1 LSSRRRE
8 PRETQRS
15 RRNQFLARYR
25 KLGHSLT
32 GDEQMGKSLRVNT
45 LKTSDDVLIDKMRT
59 LGADLSKVDFLT
71 HGYWIGKTS
80 FSLGASFEYL
90 LGHYSLQE
98 AASQYAVEAL
108 NPSPEDLVLDMCA
121 APGGKTAQ
129 ISAYMKNR
137 GRLIALDSRR
147 RRLYAL
153 ENTLERCGVENCVAY
168 WGDARDMDFKDLT
181 FDKVLL
187 DAPCSGNYAADTD
200 WFMKRR
206 LVDVNNNA
214 EYQRTLLEAAIRLL
228 RSGGVLLYGTCSLE
242 PEENEL
248 NIQWLLDNYDVK
260 LENVEGPGSPG
271 LTEVFGESLSPE
283 ILKTMRLWPDEAGTQ
298 GFYVAKVVKQ

>member
-1 LSSRRRE
+1 MS
-8 PRETQRS
+8 
-15 RRNQFLARYR
+15 
-25 KLGHSLT
+25 
-32 GDEQMGKSLRVNT
+32 KSLRVNT
-45 LKTSDDVLIDKMRT
+45 LKTSDDELIDKLRS
-59 LGADLSKVDFLT
+59 LGAGLTKVDFLT
-71 HGYWIGKTS
+71 HGYWIGETS

-98 AASQYAVEAL
+98 AASQFAVEAL
-108 NPSPEDLVLDMCA
+108 NPSQEDFVLDMCA

-129 ISAYMKNR
+129 IATYMENQ
-137 GRLIALDSRR
+137 GRLMAIDSSR

-168 WGDARDMDFKDLT
+168 WGDARDMDFKDLV

-187 DAPCSGNYAADTD
+187 DVPCSGNYAADTD

-228 RSGGVLLYGTCSLE
+228 KSGGELLYSTCSLE

-248 NIQWLLDNYDVK
+248 NIQWLLENNDVK
-260 LENVEGPGSPG
+260 LEKVEGPGSPG
-271 LTEVFGESLSPE
+271 LTDVFGETLSPE
-283 ILKTMRLWPDEAGTQ
+283 ISNTMRLWPDEAGTQ
-298 GFYVAKVVKQ
+298 GFYVARVVKL

>member
-1 LSSRRRE
+1 
-8 PRETQRS
+8 
-15 RRNQFLARYR
+15 
-25 KLGHSLT
+25 
-32 GDEQMGKSLRVNT
+32 MGKSLRVNT
-45 LKTSDDVLIDKMRT
+45 LRTSDDVLINKLRT
-59 LGADLSKVDFLT
+59 LGADLAKVDFLT

-108 NPSPEDLVLDMCA
+108 NPSKEDLVLDMCA
-121 APGGKTAQ
+121 APGGKTTQ
-129 ISAYMKNR
+129 IAAYMENQ
-137 GRLIALDSRR
+137 GRLMALDINR

-168 WGDARDMDFKDLT
+168 CSDARDMDFKGLT

-206 LVDVNNNA
+206 LVDVVNNA
-214 EYQRTLLEAAIRLL
+214 EYQRTLLEAATRLL
-228 RSGGVLLYGTCSLE
+228 TSGGELLYSTCSLE

-248 NIQWLLDNYDVK
+248 NIQWLLENSDVK
-260 LENVEGPGSPG
+260 LEKVEGPGSPG
-271 LTEVFGESLSPE
+271 LTDVFGKTLSPD
-283 ILKTMRLWPDEAGTQ
+283 ISKTMRLWPDEAGTQ
-298 GFYVAKVVKQ
+298 GFYVARVVKL

>member
-1 LSSRRRE
+1 MNRRRQG
-8 PRETQRS
+8 PREPQRS

-25 KLGHSLT
+25 ELGHPLS
-32 GDEQMGKSLRVNT
+32 GDDQMGKSLRVNT
-45 LKTSDDVLIDKMRT
+45 LKTSDDVLIDKLRT
-59 LGADLSKVDFLT
+59 LGADLTKIDFLT

-98 AASQYAVEAL
+98 AASQFAVEAL
-108 NPSPEDLVLDMCA
+108 NPSDEDLVLDMCA

-129 ISAYMKNR
+129 IAAYMENR
-137 GRLIALDSRR
+137 GRLIALDSSR

-168 WGDARDMDFKDLT
+168 WGDARDMDFKGLV

-187 DAPCSGNYAADTD
+187 DSPCSGNYAADTD

-206 LVDVNNNA
+206 LVDVRNNA

-228 RSGGVLLYGTCSLE
+228 KSGGILLYGTCSLE

-248 NIQWLLDNYDVK
+248 NIQWLLENYDIK
-260 LENVEGPGSPG
+260 LEKVEGPGSPG

-283 ILKTMRLWPDEAGTQ
+283 ISKTMRLWPDEARTQ